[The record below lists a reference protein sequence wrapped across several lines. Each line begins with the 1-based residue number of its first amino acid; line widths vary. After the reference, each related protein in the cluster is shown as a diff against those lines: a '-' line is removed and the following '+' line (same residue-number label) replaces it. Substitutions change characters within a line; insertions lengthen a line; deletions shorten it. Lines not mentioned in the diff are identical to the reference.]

1 MAKDKAAEVL
11 RILRKELSE
20 LEAQALRMQARM
32 SAVREALRVLEGAGD
47 LPNASQG
54 PSTELSG
61 ASDAGGVHHRKG
73 AKMSDATKEQMRIS
87 AEARWQRVR
96 DRKAAE
102 LAARGEAEGGVEAG
116 GEG

>member
-11 RILRKELSE
+11 RKELSE
-20 LEAQALRMQARM
+20 LETEALRLQARM
-32 SAVREALRVLEGAGD
+32 SAVKEALRVLGGASG
-47 LPNASQG
+47 LPLASQG
-54 PSTELSG
+54 ASAEASG
-61 ASDAGGVHHRKG
+61 ASEAGGVHHRKG
-73 AKMSDATKEQMRIS
+73 MKMSDATKEQMRIS

-102 LAARGEAEGGVEAG
+102 LAARGEAEGGGEAN